1 MKGKDTI
8 DDFENPRVRK
18 LRRPA
23 MTAGAAKHLGTP
35 PEVCLSCRMPEGTT
49 HLANCMASQFT
60 AVGSAAPTVPTSPV
74 QSEAL
79 VELEE
84 ALSLYEPVP
93 MTLAATTPAFRRIRQ
108 TRMIRAYASIRA
120 AYADYLRWHEDPSGN
135 VVGITSA
142 GGGATDSATCEA
154 TSDSTP
160 SISQAFVDWIQD
172 VLPELEKDYALS
184 RQQPKPQPARSD
196 GHCFVCG
203 ETNVAYRNGRCGNVP
218 GSSHDWRKP

>member
-1 MKGKDTI
+1 
-8 DDFENPRVRK
+8 
-18 LRRPA
+18 

-35 PEVCLSCRMPEGTT
+35 PEVCLSCRMPSGTT
-49 HLANCMASQFT
+49 HLANCTASQFT
-60 AVGSAAPTVPTSPV
+60 AVGSVAPTVPTSPV

-142 GGGATDSATCEA
+142 GGGATGDAISEN
-154 TSDSTP
+154 STP

-184 RQQPKPQPARSD
+184 RPSASR
-196 GHCFVCG
+196 
-203 ETNVAYRNGRCGNVP
+203 P
-218 GSSHDWRKP
+218 GASGPGGARKP